1 MYAIRN
7 KRVWPTRW
15 VYGTDFTRSP
25 HTQRTSEDKALIF
38 ETREEAELEYKRRMC
53 GKTYEIIAVRLEAIE

>member
-7 KRVWPTRW
+7 KRTWEW
-15 VYGTDFTRSP
+15 VYGTDFRRSP

-38 ETREEAELEYKRRMC
+38 ETREDAEIEYKHRMC